1 MEPTNEPSV
10 EPTTEPTIEP
20 SVEPTVEP
28 TIEPSVEPTTEPTLE
43 PAAEE
48 ELVEEIERS
57 VSIRVLGS
65 DFAEG
70 DTVTMEAV
78 LGGYEN
84 VSYTLC
90 WEYSVNGGWQTA
102 PGSNGGT
109 TYSFMLTQETAQYAW
124 RVTVTAE

>member
-1 MEPTNEPSV
+1 M
-10 EPTTEPTIEP
+10 
-20 SVEPTVEP
+20 EP